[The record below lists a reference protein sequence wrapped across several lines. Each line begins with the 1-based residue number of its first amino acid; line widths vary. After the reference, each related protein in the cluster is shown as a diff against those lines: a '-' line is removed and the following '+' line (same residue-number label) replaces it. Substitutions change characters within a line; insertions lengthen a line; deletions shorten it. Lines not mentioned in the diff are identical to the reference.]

1 MEASTCDN
9 QNVRIIEI
17 GVIGMVVRRFYRKT
31 EIKFDQITSSG
42 FHQSNDNRRA
52 LCKACNINGF
62 FDTFFLPQITQNTD
76 RQPLA
81 TISSQLVNNENR
93 QNGDQ
98 PVANEEVRKIVTFP
112 HAIFANLDKINIEA
126 EQNRLLQI
134 QIEKPCIY
142 EDESLK
148 SPAPR
153 KLYTP
158 TKIERKRYRR
168 QKSDPDFKCGRRN
181 ANDQECEEP
190 TNTICLRSKR
200 KL

>member
-1 MEASTCDN
+1 MCVLLKLVLLAWWLEDFTGKLKLNLTRLHHLD
-9 QNVRIIEI
+9 
-17 GVIGMVVRRFYRKT
+17 F
-31 EIKFDQITSSG
+31 
-42 FHQSNDNRRA
+42 RRA
-52 LCKACNINGF
+52 LCKACNINEF

-81 TISSQLVNNENR
+81 TISSQLVNIENR

-168 QKSDPDFKCGRRN
+168 QKSDPDFKCARRN
-181 ANDQECEEP
+181 ANDKECEEP

-200 KL
+200 KLRLIQVDNA